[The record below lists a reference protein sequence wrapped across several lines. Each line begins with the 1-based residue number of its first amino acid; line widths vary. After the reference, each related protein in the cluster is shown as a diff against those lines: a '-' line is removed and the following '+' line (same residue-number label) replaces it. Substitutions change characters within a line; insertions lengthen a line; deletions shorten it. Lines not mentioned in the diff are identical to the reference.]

1 VDAIWLAGDPAA
13 GRRADLVA
21 CELATGGWAFALPWL
36 LDTATRFPGRLAPLV
51 A

>member
-1 VDAIWLAGDPAA
+1 MGPPSSPAAALDAQQRLAALASADVDA
-13 GRRADLVA
+13 
-21 CELATGGWAFALPWL
+21 WAFALPWL